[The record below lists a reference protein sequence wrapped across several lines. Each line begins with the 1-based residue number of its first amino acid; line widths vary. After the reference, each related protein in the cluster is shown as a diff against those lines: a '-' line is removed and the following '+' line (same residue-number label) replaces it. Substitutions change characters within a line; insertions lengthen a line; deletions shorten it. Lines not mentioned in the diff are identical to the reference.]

1 MSDGQIRGIENEDQ
15 MEAENNLRTGAPVE
29 GSAVTGMDT
38 LADAAARFAADLYW
52 FVANRVIADLGEEG
66 ERAVRQGLR
75 EFGLA
80 HGEAIRAAADAS
92 AEEID
97 LAAFIRHYD
106 LPMARAWRGES
117 TVTARQKDSIVTFCP
132 MAEQWR
138 ARGGP
143 EIGQIYCEEVDPA
156 IREGYSPDLHFTAG
170 QFILRDCAPC
180 LQRDEMGA

>member
-1 MSDGQIRGIENEDQ
+1 MT
-15 MEAENNLRTGAPVE
+15 AESEHRTGAPVE
-29 GSAVTGMDT
+29 GSAVTDLDT
-38 LADAAARFAADLYW
+38 LADASARFAADLYW
-52 FVANRVIADLGEEG
+52 FVARRVITELGEAG

-80 HGEAIRAAADAS
+80 RGEAIRAGADAS
-92 AEEID
+92 EEEID

-106 LPMARAWRGES
+106 LPMARAWQGES
-117 TVTARQKDSIVTFCP
+117 TTTARQKDSIVTFCP

-143 EIGQIYCEEVDPA
+143 EIGQIYCEEVDGA
-156 IREGYSPDLHFTAG
+156 IREGYSPDLHFTAS

-180 LQRDEMGA
+180 LQRDEMEPL